1 MTDLSKRLAQL
12 SPVKRALLALEL
24 DKRGNG
30 RATDEENLIAIVGI
44 GCRFPGGVENADD
57 FWQLLRTGTDAIVEV
72 PPSRWDANYYY
83 DPDPDAPGRMNTG
96 FVDPISA

>member
-30 RATDEENLIAIVGI
+30 CRNGVGH
-44 GCRFPGGVENADD
+44 VHN
-57 FWQLLRTGTDAIVEV
+57 DA
-72 PPSRWDANYYY
+72 
-83 DPDPDAPGRMNTG
+83 
-96 FVDPISA
+96 